1 MQEPKVTGTVRTQ
14 PRSRHTILRDCGALA
29 IIAILCLGLEEVVN
43 AATIYLTWGS
53 KWNTSALQTTTT
65 LEWLY
70 LFVAPGTLLLAL
82 VMRLLGVGLGKTS
95 SLLIAV
101 SVAWC
106 VAIVV
111 AAIIA

>member
-1 MQEPKVTGTVRTQ
+1 MQGSNVTNPVR
-14 PRSRHTILRDCGALA
+14 PNPSSRHTILRDCGALA
-29 IIAILCLGLEEVVN
+29 IIAILCWGLEGIVI
-43 AATIYLTWGS
+43 AASIYLTWGP
-53 KWNTSALQTTTT
+53 KWNTSAVQTTTT
-65 LEWLY
+65 LERLY

-95 SLLIAV
+95 SFLIAV

-111 AAIIA
+111 ASILA

>member
-1 MQEPKVTGTVRTQ
+1 MHRTTSTGAVQAQR
-14 PRSRHTILRDCGALA
+14 RSRHTMLRDCGVLA
-29 IIAILCLGLEEVVN
+29 ILALMCLGLEAVVN
-43 AATIYLTWGS
+43 TAAILLWGP
-53 KWNTSALQTTTT
+53 KWDTSAAQTTTT

-70 LFVAPGTLLLAL
+70 LFVAPGVLLFAI

-95 SLLIAV
+95 SFLIGLN
-101 SVAWC
+101 VAWC